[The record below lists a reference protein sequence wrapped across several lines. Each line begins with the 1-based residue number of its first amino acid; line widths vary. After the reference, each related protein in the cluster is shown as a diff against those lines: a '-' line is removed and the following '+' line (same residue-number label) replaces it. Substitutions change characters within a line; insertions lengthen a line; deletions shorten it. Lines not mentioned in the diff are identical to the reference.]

1 MLLVMSSSHS
11 NNVWRRLGICGF
23 ASLIG
28 LPLLRETYAP
38 VLRMRLAARLADP
51 EKPTPRLQQPH
62 ESLLGYLWINLKR
75 PVILLFRSSIC
86 FMLSLYMAL

>member
-1 MLLVMSSSHS
+1 MRFCFINWSPT
-11 NNVWRRLGICGF
+11 
-23 ASLIG
+23 AK
-28 LPLLRETYAP
+28 ETYAP

-75 PVILLFRSSIC
+75 PVILLFQEFDLLHAQLVHGIVS
-86 FMLSLYMAL
+86 F